1 MNQQRP
7 SPEMHLS
14 ARLPSHPKADQK
26 TTHPKVLEV
35 VVRRIGSPAGSTA
48 PPKTNLR
55 RYARTSGPNAGCN
68 PADSDNKIPG
78 RASVRLRDPTNRKD
92 TWKLIPSLARKARL
106 WRAAAASDRPTD
118 DPCLLVAILPG
129 PSTPGMASKR
139 HKEMRLFN
147 TSVHAFGSRVKSS
160 FHGSQ
165 VSSIRFWQ
173 VRRSRWHIPLLLH
186 LQ

>member
-7 SPEMHLS
+7 SPEMHRS

-26 TTHPKVLEV
+26 TTHPKVLGV

-48 PPKTNLR
+48 PPKTNLP

-68 PADSDNKIPG
+68 PADSDNKTPG

-106 WRAAAASDRPTD
+106 WRAAAASDRPID
-118 DPCLLVAILPG
+118 DPYLLVAILPG
-129 PSTPGMASKR
+129 PLTPSMTSKR
-139 HKEMRLFN
+139 HKPARLFN
-147 TSVHAFGSRVKSS
+147 ASVHAFGLHVELRLDGSKASS
-160 FHGSQ
+160 T
-165 VSSIRFWQ
+165 RFWQ
-173 VRRSRWHIPLLLH
+173 V
-186 LQ
+186 